1 MKSRM
6 TAYEI
11 KQKRKPVKEDEDDK
25 ASFRQV
31 ETAKM
36 YRDIWYRRK

>member
-6 TAYEI
+6 MTYEI

-25 ASFRQV
+25 PSFRQV

-36 YRDIWYRRK
+36 YRDLWYGRK